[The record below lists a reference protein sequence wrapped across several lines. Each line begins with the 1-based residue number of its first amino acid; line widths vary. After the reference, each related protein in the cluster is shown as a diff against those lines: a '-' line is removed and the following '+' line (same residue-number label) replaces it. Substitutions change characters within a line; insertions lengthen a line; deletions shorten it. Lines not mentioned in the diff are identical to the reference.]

1 MQSIIDFILREEAIK
16 DEMMVTRDSNK
27 KVTVFNEQKGEPI
40 DDQWLNDEKPVMTKD
55 GRQVIV
61 TKIDLDEVP
70 NIIHG
75 KVKIQSKLVEYEWLD
90 DGTCQKA
97 IDQFGNPKKPVEAD
111 NLVKAN

>member
-1 MQSIIDFILREEAIK
+1 MKNLQTYILETK
-16 DEMMVTRDSNK
+16 GDS
-27 KVTVFNEQKGEPI
+27 I

-55 GRQVIV
+55 GRQAII

-75 KVKIQSKLVEYEWLD
+75 KVKIKNDLVDYEWLD

-97 IDQFGNPKKPVEAD
+97 IDQYGNPKKPVESD
-111 NLVKAN
+111 NLVKAI

>member
-1 MQSIIDFILREEAIK
+1 MMKDLQTYILETK
-16 DEMMVTRDSNK
+16 GDS
-27 KVTVFNEQKGEPI
+27 I

-55 GRQVIV
+55 GRQAII

-75 KVKIQSKLVEYEWLD
+75 KVKIKNDLVDYEWLD

-97 IDQFGNPKKPVEAD
+97 IDQYGNPKKPVESD
-111 NLVKAN
+111 NLVKAI

>member
-1 MQSIIDFILREEAIK
+1 MKDLQTYILEIK
-16 DEMMVTRDSNK
+16 GD
-27 KVTVFNEQKGEPI
+27 PI

-55 GRQVIV
+55 GRQAII

-75 KVKIQSKLVEYEWLD
+75 QVKIKNELVEYEWLD

-97 IDQFGNPKKPVEAD
+97 IDQYGNPKKPVESD

>member
-1 MQSIIDFILREEAIK
+1 
-16 DEMMVTRDSNK
+16 MVLVMYLQLQEYGKNMKNITDYIY
-27 KVTVFNEQKGEPI
+27 EQKGDPI

-61 TKIDLDEVP
+61 TKIDLEEVP

-75 KVKIQSKLVEYEWLD
+75 QVKMKDKLYEYEWLD

-97 IDQFGNPKKPVEAD
+97 IDNMGNPKKPVESD
-111 NLVKAN
+111 NLVKAS

>member
-1 MQSIIDFILREEAIK
+1 MKDLQTYILETK
-16 DEMMVTRDSNK
+16 GDS
-27 KVTVFNEQKGEPI
+27 I

-55 GRQVIV
+55 GRQAII

-75 KVKIQSKLVEYEWLD
+75 KVKIKNDLVDYEWLD

-97 IDQFGNPKKPVEAD
+97 IDQYGNPKKPVESD
-111 NLVKAN
+111 NLVKAI

>member
-1 MQSIIDFILREEAIK
+1 MQSIIDFILKEERIK
-16 DEMMVTRDSNK
+16 EEIALQK
-27 KVTVFNEQKGEPI
+27 YFEQKGEPI